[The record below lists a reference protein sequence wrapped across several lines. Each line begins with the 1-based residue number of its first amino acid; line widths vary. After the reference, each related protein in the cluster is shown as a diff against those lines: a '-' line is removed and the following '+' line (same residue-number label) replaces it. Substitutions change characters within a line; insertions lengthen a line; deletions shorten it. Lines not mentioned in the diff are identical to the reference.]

1 MSKGIE
7 IATWA
12 NVINDGEQ
20 KTSAAG
26 NSYGVVVLS
35 ADSGN
40 TDDAG
45 KPIPAFMRVFAFG
58 NLVSV
63 AANLKRGGRAYVE
76 GTLSVGIW
84 TTNDGIAK
92 LDLSV
97 KAFRLEPTRIGKDRP
112 PRDGPRADPQAPIDR
127 QERRPEFDDSVPF

>member
-1 MSKGIE
+1 MSRGIE
-7 IATWA
+7 IACWA
-12 NVINDGEQ
+12 NVIKDGEQ
-20 KTSAAG
+20 KVSAAG

-45 KPIPAFMRVFAFG
+45 KAVPAFMRVFAFG
-58 NLVSV
+58 NLASV
-63 AANLKRGGRAYVE
+63 AANLQKGGRAYCE
-76 GTLSVGIW
+76 GVLSLGIW
-84 TTNDGIAK
+84 QPPDGPPK

-112 PRDGPRADPQAPIDR
+112 PRDGPRADPQAPLDR
-127 QERRPEFDDSVPF
+127 QERRPEFNDDIGF

>member
-7 IATWA
+7 IAAWC
-12 NVINDGEQ
+12 NVIRDGEQ

-26 NSYGVVVLS
+26 NSYGVVTLS

-45 KPIPAFMRVFAFG
+45 KPVPAFMRVLAFG
-58 NLVSV
+58 ALASV
-63 AANLKRGGRAYVE
+63 AANLRKGWRCYLE
-76 GTLSVGIW
+76 GALSVGIW
-84 TTNDGIAK
+84 TTSDGIAK

-112 PRDGPRADPQAPIDR
+112 PRDGPREFQAPVEQR
-127 QERRPEFDDSVPF
+127 ENPAPFNDDLGF